1 MLLQHGDGCE
11 TRGVDTVPTSD
22 IRNETEVLR
31 NLAVAARRNA
41 EAIREL
47 SRDTSG
53 ADLTA
58 SLGRTMKSLSAIAD
72 EAAAVGA
79 SRSSSSLSGR
89 SSSHRSISSSST
101 SSSSSNQG
109 AGPWLRFALVSIA
122 RRDGADYL
130 LRSLYAI
137 FEQMPEEPSHPFRA
151 GTDVVVVNNNEPP
164 EQHRVFYDASTRY
177 AGRAR
182 FLTKA
187 AIDPP
192 LECPSRRRS
201 KVKPAVQ
208 KQSCDLVSAFGALL
222 GVTPRARHV
231 MLLEDDWLLCPH
243 GLSAALYA
251 VDKAYAYD
259 PRWIAL
265 RVSYGFNGVVVKQG
279 DLDSLAHHLA
289 THYSRRPPDHLLFE
303 WFSGERPD
311 TRCAA
316 HGPLRPAMILAL
328 APPASPPPRARPHRR
343 SKDASKS
350 TLMYSEHAA
359 LGRPCRKAQCAPTQQ
374 MVVSDG
380 ARAV

>member
-1 MLLQHGDGCE
+1 M
-11 TRGVDTVPTSD
+11 
-22 IRNETEVLR
+22 
-31 NLAVAARRNA
+31 
-41 EAIREL
+41 
-47 SRDTSG
+47 
-53 ADLTA
+53 
-58 SLGRTMKSLSAIAD
+58 
-72 EAAAVGA
+72 
-79 SRSSSSLSGR
+79 
-89 SSSHRSISSSST
+89 
-101 SSSSSNQG
+101 
-109 AGPWLRFALVSIA
+109 
-122 RRDGADYL
+122 
-130 LRSLYAI
+130 
-137 FEQMPEEPSHPFRA
+137 
-151 GTDVVVVNNNEPP
+151 NNNEPP

-182 FLTKA
+182 FPDKGGDRSA
-187 AIDPP
+187 AGVP
-192 LECPSRRRS
+192 LEAAF

-243 GLSAALYA
+243 GLRAALYA
-251 VDKAYAYD
+251 VDKAYAKD
-259 PRWIAL
+259 PRRIAL

-289 THYSRRPPDHLLFE
+289 AHYSRRPPDHLLFE

-359 LGRPCRKAQCAPTQQ
+359 LGRPCRKAQCALC
-374 MVVSDG
+374 
-380 ARAV
+380 